1 LKVYLQHKTTKLF
14 LAGNHEW
21 TGLRAGAM
29 EFPTAMEAAEYAK
42 AHALEQ
48 MTMLLSYGDAQRDL
62 SFSMG
67 QFANQSHGQ
76 EGSSGPQAAHG

>member
-14 LAGNHEW
+14 LAGDHQW
-21 TGLRAGAM
+21 TGLRTGAI
-29 EFPTAMEAAEYAK
+29 EFHGAVEAAQYAK
-42 AHALEQ
+42 AHGLEL
-48 MTMLLSYGDAQRDL
+48 MTMLLSFGDAQRDL

-76 EGSSGPQAAHG
+76 EGNSGPQAAHG